1 MSDFRKIQEA
11 YNSIQEEV
19 IDEILVGGKKL
30 TSKQIVKKIKKNR
43 NKLPTLKAFEPIFAK
58 FSPNELH
65 SRDDLEGMLPDY
77 VNDAEIGALYA
88 EGEEITELFG
98 GDMVSKDMMRS
109 REGAKLQS
117 ELTKLTVQALK
128 STPGSPNQKKVIK
141 KLNVVRKKLG
151 MQPLPE

>member
-11 YNSIQEEV
+11 YKSI
-19 IDEILVGGKKL
+19 K
-30 TSKQIVKKIKKNR
+30 
-43 NKLPTLKAFEPIFAK
+43 
-58 FSPNELH
+58 
-65 SRDDLEGMLPDY
+65 
-77 VNDAEIGALYA
+77 
-88 EGEEITELFG
+88 TELFS

-117 ELTKLTVQALK
+117 ELNKLTVQALK
-128 STPGSPNQKKVIK
+128 SMPGSPNQKKVIK